1 MVAQQRQRAAPDREA
16 FRDVLMLILGQ
27 HAAAVAAATAR
38 LDLADHLSDRPRAA
52 AELAVLTGTSPTGML
67 RLLRAAA
74 GLGLLDQLDEAT
86 FGANARTDC
95 LSRGGPLRDVA
106 LAAADSS
113 SSRLLESLPDAVAKG
128 QSVAEPVLGT
138 DMWSYRDAHPQAR
151 MALTD
156 RLVDLDEG
164 LVPAIRDHVD
174 LASVRCI
181 VSIGGGTGRLLSS
194 LLRLA
199 PAARGILFDRPHI
212 AATSQRDLA
221 SLGMAERIQA
231 VGGDFLE
238 KVPEGGDL
246 YVLKGV
252 LHDLDDDSA
261 CWLLDS
267 CYMAAAPRSRLLAI
281 GPVIPE
287 GIQPDPITHLLDINA
302 LVTAGRERRIVE
314 VEELL
319 NSSGYLLEA
328 AVPLAAMGIK
338 QAALL
343 VGRRS

>member
-1 MVAQQRQRAAPDREA
+1 MLAQRIQRAAPDREA
-16 FRDVLMLILGQ
+16 FRDVLMVILGQ
-27 HAAAVAAATAR
+27 QAAAVAAATAR
-38 LDLADHLSDRPRAA
+38 LDLADHLSERPRAVV
-52 AELAVLTGTSPTGML
+52 ELASLTHTSPTGL
-67 RLLRAAA
+67 FRLLRAAA
-74 GLGLLDQLDEAT
+74 ALGLVDQLDETT
-86 FGANARTDC
+86 FAGNARTDC
-95 LSRGGPLRDVA
+95 LRRGGSLRDIA

-113 SSRLLESLPDAVAKG
+113 SSRLLESLPDAIAMG
-128 QSVAEPVLGT
+128 RSVAEPVLGT
-138 DMWSYRDAHPQAR
+138 DVWSYRDAHPQAR

-156 RLVDLDEG
+156 RLVDLDDA
-164 LVPAIRDHVD
+164 LVPAVRDHVD

-181 VSIGGGTGRLLSS
+181 VSIGGGTGRLLAS

-199 PAARGILFDRPHI
+199 PAARGVLFDRPHI
-212 AATSQRDLA
+212 AATSRRDLA

-281 GPVIPE
+281 EPVIAD
-287 GIQPDPITHLLDINA
+287 GIEPDPVTQLFDINA

-314 VEELL
+314 VEELF